1 MNCKLVSFRF
11 CCLNSSNDIISYPAT
26 LAERQLRKTH
36 KVDQNE
42 AFYYKDVS
50 HSYCNPIQLKI
61 YTVVVA
67 SSSRPKSTILHGPN
81 ICDTSFSA
89 KSVVPLQN
97 LSHSTFPTIQ
107 CSVYSHNK
115 CKAIVVQS
123 TLFGRGNLSGSIAN
137 FVLLMVWTRT
147 ASSLLQITM
156 DSHVGSNLT
165 CEIVTFTSY

>member
-97 LSHSTFPTIQ
+97 LSHSTFPHHSMQ
-107 CSVYSHNK
+107 CVLPQQ
-115 CKAIVVQS
+115 VQS
-123 TLFGRGNLSGSIAN
+123 DCSTVNIVWEEEFVWKYCQFCVAN
-137 FVLLMVWTRT
+137 GLDEDCKFI
-147 ASSLLQITM
+147 ITNYNGQ
-156 DSHVGSNLT
+156 SCG
-165 CEIVTFTSY
+165 IQSYL